1 MEPVTCERCFMV
13 SGGGVPSAKPWLI
26 RASLVE
32 QEGNMDFLKLERK
45 DTGLGRFIT
54 GHSRSNPLRD
64 YKFFDAL
71 SANATS
77 SKFGPREP
85 CRRLMARSTS

>member
-45 DTGLGRFIT
+45 DTGLGRLIT
-54 GHSRSNPLRD
+54 GHSRSNPLRG
-64 YKFFDAL
+64 YKIFDTLKHETQPQA
-71 SANATS
+71 S
-77 SKFGPREP
+77 SDQGS
-85 CRRLMARSTS
+85 LAGG